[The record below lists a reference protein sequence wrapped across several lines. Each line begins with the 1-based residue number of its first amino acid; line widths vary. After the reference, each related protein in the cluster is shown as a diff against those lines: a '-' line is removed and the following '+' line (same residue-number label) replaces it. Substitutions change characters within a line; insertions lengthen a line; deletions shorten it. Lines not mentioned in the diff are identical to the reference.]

1 MLISAKRTQFVAGVT
16 EACLMRCDLA
26 EARVAA
32 PRIERRP
39 TKVVSPNESVDEAI
53 GELDASKVLQKQR
66 LNCLL

>member
-1 MLISAKRTQFVAGVT
+1 
-16 EACLMRCDLA
+16 MRCDLA

-39 TKVVSPNESVDEAI
+39 TKAVSPNESVDEAI